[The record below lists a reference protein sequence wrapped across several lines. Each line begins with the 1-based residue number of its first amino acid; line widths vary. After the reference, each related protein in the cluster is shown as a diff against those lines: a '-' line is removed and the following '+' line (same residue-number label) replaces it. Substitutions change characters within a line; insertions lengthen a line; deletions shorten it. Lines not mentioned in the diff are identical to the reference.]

1 MPSLIEIK
9 NKIKSTKGTQKIT
22 KAMQLVAAAKMKT
35 FQKTALSVREY
46 TKLLGG
52 ELELCGS
59 SIDEIA
65 FAEPR
70 EKGKVLFILMTS
82 DKGLCG
88 AMNAR
93 LMKTLY
99 RSEKWNGLSADER
112 ELITVGRKATDTARA
127 MGIPTV
133 ASFVGLKEDMKTV
146 DALEVIH
153 VIMERWA
160 SEEVKEV
167 VLVAPIYVNPFIF
180 ETKLKTYL
188 PLTRK
193 RVEEEVESDI
203 NVEPQEASF
212 FEPSK
217 EEAIDRI
224 AQLLVESLFI
234 ESFYELKATE
244 YSSRMVAMK
253 QATEAAGDRIKLLTN
268 VFNRARQSAITQQ
281 LSELA
286 AANEAMSSENQYET
300 FEV

>member
-1 MPSLIEIK
+1 
-9 NKIKSTKGTQKIT
+9 
-22 KAMQLVAAAKMKT
+22 MQLVAAAKMKT

-99 RSEKWNGLSADER
+99 RSDKWNGLSQDER

-133 ASFVGLKEDMKTV
+133 ASFIGLKEDMKTV

-153 VIMERWA
+153 VVMERWA

-167 VLVAPIYVNPFIF
+167 VLVAPIYVNPFVF

-193 RVEEEVESDI
+193 RVAEETESGAI
-203 NVEPQEASF
+203 QTERLEAAF

-217 EEAIDRI
+217 EEAIERI

-234 ESFYELKATE
+234 EAFYELKATE

>member
-1 MPSLIEIK
+1 
-9 NKIKSTKGTQKIT
+9 
-22 KAMQLVAAAKMKT
+22 
-35 FQKTALSVREY
+35 
-46 TKLLGG
+46 
-52 ELELCGS
+52 
-59 SIDEIA
+59 
-65 FAEPR
+65 
-70 EKGKVLFILMTS
+70 
-82 DKGLCG
+82 
-88 AMNAR
+88 
-93 LMKTLY
+93 
-99 RSEKWNGLSADER
+99 
-112 ELITVGRKATDTARA
+112 
-127 MGIPTV
+127 
-133 ASFVGLKEDMKTV
+133 V

>member
-99 RSEKWNGLSADER
+99 RSDKWNGLSQDER

-133 ASFVGLKEDMKTV
+133 ASFIGLKEDMKTV

-153 VIMERWA
+153 VVMERWA

-167 VLVAPIYVNPFIF
+167 VLVAPIYVNPFVF

-193 RVEEEVESDI
+193 RVEEEVESGI
-203 NVEPQEASF
+203 KIEPLEASF

-234 ESFYELKATE
+234 EAFYELKATE